1 MLIILYIILGGVT
14 LVMGLA
20 ILLQEPKQAGLGGS
34 FGMGGDQMLGA
45 RSPNALSRFTGMLSV
60 AFLVLCLG
68 IGLLDKVEAGRSSI
82 DPQAGDQSGMRT
94 SVEPVGTTPEGDGA
108 IDGATDGASDG
119 ATDGGATD
127 GADAGAT
134 DAEAGATDAD
144 AGATDAAET
153 TPADGEG

>member
-1 MLIILYIILGGVT
+1 VLIILYIILGGVT
-14 LVMGLA
+14 LVMGLT

-108 IDGATDGASDG
+108 IDGATDGGATDGG

-134 DAEAGATDAD
+134 DTDA
-144 AGATDAAET
+144 GAAET

>member
-1 MLIILYIILGGVT
+1 VLIILYIILGGVT
-14 LVMGLA
+14 LVMGRA

-108 IDGATDGASDG
+108 IDGATDGG

-134 DAEAGATDAD
+134 DTDA
-144 AGATDAAET
+144 GAAET

>member
-1 MLIILYIILGGVT
+1 VLIILYIILGGVT

-108 IDGATDGASDG
+108 IDGATDG
-119 ATDGGATD
+119 GATD

-134 DAEAGATDAD
+134 DTDA
-144 AGATDAAET
+144 GAAET

>member
-1 MLIILYIILGGVT
+1 
-14 LVMGLA
+14 
-20 ILLQEPKQAGLGGS
+20 
-34 FGMGGDQMLGA
+34 MLGA

-108 IDGATDGASDG
+108 IDGATDGG

-134 DAEAGATDAD
+134 DTDA
-144 AGATDAAET
+144 GAAET

>member
-108 IDGATDGASDG
+108 IDGATDGG

-134 DAEAGATDAD
+134 DTDA
-144 AGATDAAET
+144 GAAET

>member
-1 MLIILYIILGGVT
+1 VLIILYIILGGVT

>member
-1 MLIILYIILGGVT
+1 VLIILYIILGGVT

-134 DAEAGATDAD
+134 DADAGATDAD
-144 AGATDAAET
+144 AGAAET

>member
-14 LVMGLA
+14 LVMGLT

-108 IDGATDGASDG
+108 IDGATDG
-119 ATDGGATD
+119 GATD

-134 DAEAGATDAD
+134 DTDA
-144 AGATDAAET
+144 GAAET

>member
-14 LVMGLA
+14 LVMGLT

-45 RSPNALSRFTGMLSV
+45 RSPNALSRFTRMLSV

-108 IDGATDGASDG
+108 IDGATDGG

-134 DAEAGATDAD
+134 DTDA
-144 AGATDAAET
+144 GAAET

>member
-14 LVMGLA
+14 LVMGLT

-108 IDGATDGASDG
+108 IDGATDGGATDGG

-134 DAEAGATDAD
+134 DTDA
-144 AGATDAAET
+144 GAAET

>member
-108 IDGATDGASDG
+108 IDGATDG
-119 ATDGGATD
+119 GATD

-134 DAEAGATDAD
+134 DTDA
-144 AGATDAAET
+144 GAAET

>member
-108 IDGATDGASDG
+108 IDGATDGGATDGGATDGG

-127 GADAGAT
+127 GAAG
-134 DAEAGATDAD
+134 
-144 AGATDAAET
+144 AAET

>member
-1 MLIILYIILGGVT
+1 VLIILYIILGGVT

-45 RSPNALSRFTGMLSV
+45 LSPNALSRFTGMLSV

-108 IDGATDGASDG
+108 IDGATDGG

-134 DAEAGATDAD
+134 DTDA
-144 AGATDAAET
+144 GAAET

>member
-14 LVMGLA
+14 LVMGLT

-108 IDGATDGASDG
+108 IDGATDGG

-134 DAEAGATDAD
+134 DTDA
-144 AGATDAAET
+144 GAAET

>member
-14 LVMGLA
+14 LVMGLT

-108 IDGATDGASDG
+108 IDGATDGG
-119 ATDGGATD
+119 AADGGATD

-134 DAEAGATDAD
+134 DTDA
-144 AGATDAAET
+144 GAAET

>member
-1 MLIILYIILGGVT
+1 VLIILYIILGGVT
-14 LVMGLA
+14 LVMGLT

-108 IDGATDGASDG
+108 IDGATDG
-119 ATDGGATD
+119 GATD

-134 DAEAGATDAD
+134 DTDA
-144 AGATDAAET
+144 GAAET

>member
-1 MLIILYIILGGVT
+1 VLIILYIILGGVT

-108 IDGATDGASDG
+108 IDGATDGG

-134 DAEAGATDAD
+134 DTDA
-144 AGATDAAET
+144 GAAET

>member
-1 MLIILYIILGGVT
+1 VLIILYIILGGVT
-14 LVMGLA
+14 LVMGLT

-108 IDGATDGASDG
+108 IDGATDGG

-134 DAEAGATDAD
+134 DTDA
-144 AGATDAAET
+144 GAAET